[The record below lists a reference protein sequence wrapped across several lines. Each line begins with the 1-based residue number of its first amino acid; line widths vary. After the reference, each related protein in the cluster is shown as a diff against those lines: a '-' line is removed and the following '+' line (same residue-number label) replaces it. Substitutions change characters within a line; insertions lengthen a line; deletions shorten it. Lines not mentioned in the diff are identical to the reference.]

1 VTCDVHHVTCGC
13 RSTLALLAATAS
25 LCKGGAN
32 PGVFTAA
39 AAAADRDNEAA
50 ASCYAGLLHVTA
62 LLNKGCLPEAE
73 IQASVVVVVVMV
85 VKVMAMTTK
94 AHRLPVLL
102 SLAVHVPVTRHAM
115 CSVTRLSTSHT
126 GSNSR

>member
-1 VTCDVHHVTCGC
+1 VRYVTCGC

-25 LCKGGAN
+25 LCKGGTDAN
-32 PGVFTAA
+32 VFSAA

-73 IQASVVVVVVMV
+73 IQVSVVVVVVVVVVMV
-85 VKVMAMTTK
+85 VMVVVDVIAMTTN
-94 AHRLPVLL
+94 AHWLPMLL
-102 SLAVHVPVTRHAM
+102 SLAVHIPVTRHVM
-115 CSVTRLSTSHT
+115 CSVTRPSTSHT
-126 GSNSR
+126 G